1 MEDGNIP
8 KLKEQP
14 VPDQQVNHQSSK
26 NKIKGGIDKAE
37 VVERICNYIRQNPS
51 EDLSLSALESHFNL
65 SRYVIQK
72 AFKEIMGIAPRKY
85 VEECRILLLKRNL
98 REGEPV
104 PQAIYNAGYNS
115 QSWLYEDPSSKLGM
129 TLPSYRKGGK
139 GATIHYL
146 TSPCKLGFVLV
157 AETNQGI
164 CSISMA
170 DTEEQLVESLRKEYP
185 NAEIIK
191 SEQVR
196 DRLASVLGY
205 FEGQL
210 LSLPID
216 VGGTDFQRRV
226 WAAISAIPYGKTKS
240 YNDVATDIGMPKAY
254 RAVANACGANPVP
267 LVVPCHRVI
276 RKDGGLGG
284 YGLGIERKK
293 YLLDMEKRNLRKLS

>member
-1 MEDGNIP
+1 MSDLREKGAS
-8 KLKEQP
+8 
-14 VPDQQVNHQSSK
+14 DQRVYHLSSKTGK

-37 VVERICNYIRQNPS
+37 VVERICNYIRQHPS
-51 EDLSLSALESHFNL
+51 EDLSLSSLESHFNL

-98 REGEPV
+98 REGEPI

-115 QSWLYEDPSSKLGM
+115 QSWLYEDPFSKLGM
-129 TLPSYRKGGK
+129 TLPSYRKGGS

-146 TSPCKLGFVLV
+146 TAPCKLGFVLV
-157 AETNQGI
+157 AETVHGI

-185 NAEIIK
+185 NADIVE
-191 SEQVR
+191 SEHAR
-196 DRLASVLGY
+196 DRLVSVLSY

-210 LSLPID
+210 LSLPLD
-216 VGGTDFQRRV
+216 VGGTEFQRRV
-226 WAAISAIPYGKTKS
+226 WAAISAIPYGETKS
-240 YNDVATDIGMPKAY
+240 YNDIATDIGMPKAY

-293 YLLDMEKRNLRKLS
+293 FLLDMEKRNSRKLS